1 MVARV
6 LTVFGTRPEAIKMA
20 PVVRALQVYAP
31 DVAMRVCVTAQHR
44 EMLDQVLS
52 LFGITPNWD
61 LDLMQPGQN
70 LTDLTCRV
78 IAGLRPVLQ
87 DWRPDIVLVQG
98 DTTTAFAAALAAF
111 YERITVGHVEA
122 GLRTG
127 DRYAPWPEEVNRR
140 LIAGLA
146 TWHFAPT
153 ERAKRNLLSEGVS
166 SEHIWVTGNTVIDAL
181 LDVASLIRTKASL
194 RDALER
200 QFGFLDKRRR
210 LILVT
215 GHRRENFGSAF
226 EAICRALNRIAC
238 RGDVEIV
245 YPVHRNPNVQDP
257 VRRLLGNNRAVHL
270 LDPLDYL
277 PFVALLDRAC
287 VVITDSGGIQEEAPS
302 LGKPVLV
309 TREITERPEAVDA
322 GTVRL
327 VGADE
332 DLIVSETARLLDIPD
347 HYEAMARAHN
357 PYGDGNA
364 GVRIARSIVE
374 LRNIN

>member
-1 MVARV
+1 
-6 LTVFGTRPEAIKMA
+6 MA
-20 PVVRALQVYAP
+20 PVVHALQAYAP
-31 DVAMRVCVTAQHR
+31 DIGMRICVTAQHR

-52 LFGITPNWD
+52 LFGIAPNWD

-78 IAGLRPVLQ
+78 VTGLRPVLKE
-87 DWRPDIVLVQG
+87 WRPDIVLVQG

-111 YERITVGHVEA
+111 YEKITVGHVEA

-127 DRYAPWPEEVNRR
+127 DRYAPWPEEVNRK
-140 LIAGLA
+140 LITALA
-146 TWHFAPT
+146 TYHFAPT

-166 SEHIWVTGNTVIDAL
+166 GENIWVTGNTVIDAL
-181 LDVASLIRTKASL
+181 LDVVSLIRKKGAL
-194 RDALER
+194 QDGLER
-200 QFGFLDKRRR
+200 QFAFLDKSRR

-277 PFVALLDRAC
+277 PFVALLNRASM
-287 VVITDSGGIQEEAPS
+287 VITDSGGIQEEAPS

-332 DLIVSETARLLDIPD
+332 DLIVSEAARLLDIPE
-347 HYEAMARAHN
+347 HYDAMARAHN

-364 GVRIARSIVE
+364 GLRIARTIAE
-374 LRNIN
+374 LKNIN